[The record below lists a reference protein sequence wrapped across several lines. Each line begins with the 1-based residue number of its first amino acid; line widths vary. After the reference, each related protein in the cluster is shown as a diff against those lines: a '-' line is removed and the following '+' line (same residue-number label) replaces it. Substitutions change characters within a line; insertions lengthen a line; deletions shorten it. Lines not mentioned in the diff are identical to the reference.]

1 VPAIVFVCTY
11 TCTFVCKYIR
21 ACRDTAETEV
31 AAAAVAEEEAATA
44 QWFH

>member
-1 VPAIVFVCTY
+1 M
-11 TCTFVCKYIR
+11 YIR

-31 AAAAVAEEEAATA
+31 AAAEEEAATA

>member
-1 VPAIVFVCTY
+1 M
-11 TCTFVCKYIR
+11 YIR

-31 AAAAVAEEEAATA
+31 AAAAAAEEEEAPTA